1 MYYNKSF
8 SNTRSSSNDQTTDE
22 PKRQIRV
29 RCYTCKVNQRGRDG
43 ICKNLTNNTCPH
55 GYQK

>member
-1 MYYNKSF
+1 MRYNPL
-8 SNTRSSSNDQTTDE
+8 SNTKTSSNNQTADE
-22 PKRQIRV
+22 PKKQIRV